1 MINDYK
7 LTLKVQN
14 NYLLEKMYE
23 HGIKTVAELSRFSEV
38 SQHSLGEIL
47 NLKIAAY
54 TKTGKIYPSVEK
66 LCEFFCCEIYDIFPA
81 QHIEQSLPNNKAHIK
96 ADLNQLLPSGF
107 LESTLDPANLVSTYQ
122 DNELVNEM
130 LLTLTTRESKVMS
143 LRFGLKGEDEHTLAE
158 AGILLNVTQERIRQ
172 IEARALRKLRHPSRS
187 SYFREQYR

>member
-38 SQHSLGEIL
+38 SQASLGDIL

-54 TKTGKIYPSVEK
+54 TRTGKIYPNVQK
-66 LCEFFCCEIYDIFPA
+66 LCDFFCCEIYDIFPA
-81 QHIEQSLPNNKAHIK
+81 QHIEQSLPTNKAHIK

-107 LESTLDPANLVSTYQ
+107 LESTLDPSHFVSTCQDNNLV
-122 DNELVNEM
+122 NKM
-130 LLTLTTRESKVMS
+130 LLLLTTREREVMS
-143 LRFGLKGEDEHTLAE
+143 LRFGLNGENEHTLAE
-158 AGILLNVTQERIRQ
+158 VGLKFNVTSARIRQ
-172 IEARALRKLRHPSRS
+172 IECKALRKLQKPSNK
-187 SYFREQYR
+187 SYFEEQYG

>member
-23 HGIKTVAELSRFSEV
+23 HGIKSVAELSRFSQV
-38 SQHSLGEIL
+38 SHSCLTDIL

-54 TKTGKIYPSVEK
+54 SKTGRIYPSVQK

-122 DNELVNEM
+122 DNELVNKM

-158 AGILLNVTQERIRQ
+158 TGILLNVTQERIRQ
-172 IEARALRKLRHPSRS
+172 IEAKALRKLRHPSRS
-187 SYFREQYR
+187 SYFEEQYG

>member
-38 SQHSLGEIL
+38 SQASLGDIL

-54 TKTGKIYPSVEK
+54 SKAGKIYPSVQK

-96 ADLNQLLPSGF
+96 ADLNQLLPSGL
-107 LESTLDPANLVSTYQ
+107 LENTLDPAHLVSTYQ
-122 DNELVNEM
+122 DNELVNKM
-130 LLTLTTRESKVMS
+130 LFLLTEKERKVMS
-143 LRFGLKGEDEHTLAE
+143 LRFGLNGEDEHTLAE
-158 AGILLNVTQERIRQ
+158 AGLKFNVTACRIRQ
-172 IEARALRKLRHPSRS
+172 IECKALRKLRHPSNK
-187 SYFREQYR
+187 SYFEEQYR

>member
-38 SQHSLGEIL
+38 SQASLGDIL
-47 NLKIAAY
+47 NLRIAAY

-107 LESTLDPANLVSTYQ
+107 LESTLDPAHLVSTYQ
-122 DNELVNEM
+122 DNELVNKM
-130 LLTLTTRESKVMS
+130 LLTLTEKERKVIS
-143 LRFGLKGEDEHTLAE
+143 LRYGLNGEDEHTLVQI
-158 AGILLNVTQERIRQ
+158 GLKFNVSQERIRQ
-172 IEARALRKLRHPSRS
+172 LEAKAFRKLRHPSRS
-187 SYFREQYR
+187 SYFEEQYG